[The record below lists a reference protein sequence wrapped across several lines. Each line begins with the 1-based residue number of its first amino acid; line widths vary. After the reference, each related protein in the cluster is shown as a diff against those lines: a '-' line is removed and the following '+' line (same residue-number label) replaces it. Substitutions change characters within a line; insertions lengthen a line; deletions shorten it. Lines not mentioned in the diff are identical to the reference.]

1 MRFYHCTGREA
12 ADSIL
17 SYHGFENEDLEDLY
31 QGVWI
36 SDHPLHVFGPV
47 CLAIDGIDEATMI
60 EHAWVGPS
68 GGHREFLVQAEFL
81 NERGQVT
88 EITNGEL
95 ADREVEDPP

>member
-17 SYHGFENEDLEDLY
+17 SYHGFEDEDIEKY

-36 SDHPLHVFGPV
+36 SDYPLHFFGPV

-60 EHAWVGPS
+60 EHAWVDS
-68 GGHREFLVQAEFL
+68 CRGHRAFLVRAEFL
-81 NERGQVT
+81 NERGLVF
-88 EITNGEL
+88 EITNGEQ